1 MERIGEAFDTIDQI
15 KVSTKRHEK
24 HIEGNYE
31 VMRKLSLDKRE
42 RDEEDFKNLLLNTGK
57 VDSDLERKNI

>member
-1 MERIGEAFDTIDQI
+1 M
-15 KVSTKRHEK
+15 KRHASGDFWGNEPEIIPREK
-24 HIEGNYE
+24 IITELRVREDLVGHG
-31 VMRKLSLDKRE
+31 KRE